1 MDRELIGLL
10 IGEMEGRLASID
22 AAQEIDRR
30 RTVRHALHAIKGAAG
45 MAGAR
50 ELAARC
56 GRLEEELDGA
66 DGNDLEVVSALREA
80 LARLQS
86 GGALSQ
92 WPRPEPDL
100 CARPIDAA
108 IAPHY
113 AVEVGERLAAID
125 EILQQ
130 PSKENSYEDYDAL
143 FRHIHTLKGAA
154 SAAGDDPL
162 AWFCHGLEDALC
174 MLPSTLEAP
183 LVSPEARALLAR
195 FRPVLAG
202 LVAAPNAT
210 LDALRGRVSVAGPT
224 VSRPRDTPVPL
235 GEMPDFATTSLA
247 PDTVRVSLAALESL
261 SQTLASVARDR
272 DRALRAAASGL
283 GAARRL
289 RQLRGELAEA
299 LRLIG
304 PPRPWGAPA
313 AAIERVRVVAE
324 ALGRA
329 SSTIETDAWYTRTA
343 DADFRTRVA
352 TGLRTLSDLER
363 VPASGLFARFR
374 QTVDAEAR
382 RMGKPVRVLLTGGDE
397 LIERRLFEAL
407 QESLLQLAR
416 NALAH
421 GVETAEARIAAGK
434 DPTSLIR
441 IEAARRPDGSGER
454 LVIAV
459 SDDGPGVNVDAL
471 RARAEELGYEGPFD
485 DITRLLRLLLLPGV
499 STVDGA
505 EGEAWLAGRGVGLD
519 VVNATARALG
529 GELFLSTARGRGFRV
544 EISVPT
550 ETTFLTALLVESAGY
565 TFAIPAAAVLAVHL
579 PATGGPVR
587 SRPPAN
593 LLTTA
598 SRETAGP
605 LPQGPVRSRPPANLL
620 TTASRETETGPRPRN
635 IAEILGLSP
644 PVAAPSELSPRA
656 RVLEL
661 GAAGARVWVAVD
673 AVLGV
678 ENGGARPLGHL
689 LAAQGPYAAVFL
701 GGADLPWPLID
712 VDAFL
717 VLASRRS
724 PRPRTEPPP
733 AFPL

>member
-1 MDRELIGLL
+1 MDRELVALL
-10 IGEMEGRLASID
+10 ISEIEGRISSVES
-22 AAQEIDRR
+22 AQEVDRR
-30 RTVRHALHAIKGAAG
+30 RTLRHALHAIKGAAG

-56 GRLEEELDGA
+56 GRLEEELVPRAALAGEDDVDGG
-66 DGNDLEVVSALREA
+66 DISDFEVISALRDA
-80 LARLQS
+80 LARLRS
-86 GGALSQ
+86 GGVFSQ

-100 CARPIDAA
+100 RARPIDAA

-113 AVEVGERLAAID
+113 TVEVGERLAAID
-125 EILQQ
+125 ELLQK
-130 PSKENSYEDYDAL
+130 PSKEDSYDDYDAL

-174 MLPSTLEAP
+174 MLPATLEAP

-210 LDALRGRVSVAGPT
+210 LEALRGGVSVAPGGA
-224 VSRPRDTPVPL
+224 VSRPPEPAVPP
-235 GEMPDFATTSLA
+235 GEGTEFAATSLA

-272 DRALRAAASGL
+272 DRALRAAATGL

-329 SSTIETDAWYTRTA
+329 SSTIEADAWYTRTA
-343 DADFRTRVA
+343 DADFRARVA

-382 RMGKPVRVLLTGGDE
+382 RMGKPVRVLLTGGEE

-421 GVETAEARIAAGK
+421 GVETAEARVAAGK

-485 DITRLLRLLLLPGV
+485 DTTRLLRLLLLPGV
-499 STVDGA
+499 STVDGS

-550 ETTFLTALLVESAGY
+550 ETTFLTALLVKSAGY

-579 PATGGPVR
+579 PATVGLR
-587 SRPPAN
+587 ARN
-593 LLTTA
+593 L
-598 SRETAGP
+598 S
-605 LPQGPVRSRPPANLL
+605 
-620 TTASRETETGPRPRN
+620 
-635 IAEILGLSP
+635 EILGLSP
-644 PVAAPSELSPRA
+644 RDVAPSDATSRA
-656 RVLEL
+656 RVLDL
-661 GAAGARVWVAVD
+661 GAAGARVGVAVD

-678 ENGGARPLGHL
+678 ENGGARPLGHR
-689 LAAQGPYAAVFL
+689 LAGQGPYAAVFL
-701 GGADLPWPLID
+701 GGAELPWPVID

>member
-1 MDRELIGLL
+1 MDRELVALL
-10 IGEMEGRLASID
+10 ISEIEGRISSVES
-22 AAQEIDRR
+22 AQDVDRR
-30 RTVRHALHAIKGAAG
+30 RTLRHALHAIKGAAG

-56 GRLEEELDGA
+56 GRLEEELDGT
-66 DGNDLEVVSALREA
+66 DVSDFEVISALRDA
-80 LARLQS
+80 LGRLQS
-86 GGALSQ
+86 GGAFSQ

-100 CARPIDAA
+100 RARAIDAA

-113 AVEVGERLAAID
+113 TVEVGERLAAID
-125 EILQQ
+125 ELLQN
-130 PSKENSYEDYDAL
+130 PSKEDSYDDYDAL

-162 AWFCHGLEDALC
+162 AWFCHGLEDVLC
-174 MLPSTLEAP
+174 MLPTTLEAP
-183 LVSPEARALLAR
+183 LVSQEARALLAR

-210 LDALRGRVSVAGPT
+210 LEALRGRVSVAPGAA
-224 VSRPRDTPVPL
+224 VSRPPEPPVPPSE
-235 GEMPDFATTSLA
+235 GAEFAAASLA

-329 SSTIETDAWYTRTA
+329 SSTIETDAWYTRSA
-343 DADFRTRVA
+343 DADFRARVA

-382 RMGKPVRVLLTGGDE
+382 RMGKPVRVLLTGGEE

-485 DITRLLRLLLLPGV
+485 DTTRLLRLLLLPGV
-499 STVDGA
+499 STVDGG

-550 ETTFLTALLVESAGY
+550 ETTFLTALLVKSAGY

-579 PATGGPVR
+579 PATGGP
-587 SRPPAN
+587 N
-593 LLTTA
+593 
-598 SRETAGP
+598 
-605 LPQGPVRSRPPANLL
+605 
-620 TTASRETETGPRPRN
+620 ETGPRARK
-635 IAEILGLSP
+635 ISEILGLSP
-644 PVAAPSELSPRA
+644 PSAAPSEPTSRA
-656 RVLEL
+656 RVLDL
-661 GAAGARVWVAVD
+661 GAAGARVGVAVD

-678 ENGGARPLGHL
+678 ENGGARPLGHR
-689 LAAQGPYAAVFL
+689 LAGQGPYAAVFV
-701 GGADLPWPLID
+701 GGAELPWPVID

>member
-1 MDRELIGLL
+1 MDRELVALL
-10 IGEMEGRLASID
+10 ISEIEGRISSVES
-22 AAQEIDRR
+22 AQDVDRR
-30 RTVRHALHAIKGAAG
+30 RTLRHALHAIKGAAG

-56 GRLEEELDGA
+56 GRLEEELDGT
-66 DGNDLEVVSALREA
+66 DVNDFEVISALRDA
-80 LARLQS
+80 LGRLQS
-86 GGALSQ
+86 GGAFSQ

-100 CARPIDAA
+100 RARAIDAA

-113 AVEVGERLAAID
+113 TVEVGERLAAID
-125 EILQQ
+125 ELLQN
-130 PSKENSYEDYDAL
+130 PSKEDSYDDYDAL

-162 AWFCHGLEDALC
+162 AWFCHGLEDVLC
-174 MLPSTLEAP
+174 MLPTTLEAP
-183 LVSPEARALLAR
+183 LVSQEARALLAR

-210 LDALRGRVSVAGPT
+210 LEALRGRVSVAPGAA
-224 VSRPRDTPVPL
+224 VSRPPEPPVPPSE
-235 GEMPDFATTSLA
+235 GAEFAAASLA

-329 SSTIETDAWYTRTA
+329 SSTIETDAWYTRSA
-343 DADFRTRVA
+343 DADFRARVA

-382 RMGKPVRVLLTGGDE
+382 RMGKPVRVLLTGGEE

-485 DITRLLRLLLLPGV
+485 DTTRLLRLLLLPGV
-499 STVDGA
+499 STVDGG

-550 ETTFLTALLVESAGY
+550 ETTFLTALLVKSAGY

-579 PATGGPVR
+579 PATGGP
-587 SRPPAN
+587 N
-593 LLTTA
+593 
-598 SRETAGP
+598 
-605 LPQGPVRSRPPANLL
+605 
-620 TTASRETETGPRPRN
+620 ETGPRARK
-635 IAEILGLSP
+635 ISEILGLSP
-644 PVAAPSELSPRA
+644 PSAAPSEPTSRA
-656 RVLEL
+656 RVLDL
-661 GAAGARVWVAVD
+661 GAAGARVGVAVD

-678 ENGGARPLGHL
+678 ENGGARPLGHR
-689 LAAQGPYAAVFL
+689 LAGQGPYAAVFV
-701 GGADLPWPLID
+701 GGAELPWPVID

>member
-1 MDRELIGLL
+1 MDRELVALL
-10 IGEMEGRLASID
+10 ISEIEGRISSVES
-22 AAQEIDRR
+22 AQDVDRR
-30 RTVRHALHAIKGAAG
+30 RTLRHALHAIKGAAG

-56 GRLEEELDGA
+56 GRLEEELDGT
-66 DGNDLEVVSALREA
+66 DVNDFEVISALRDA
-80 LARLQS
+80 LGRLQS
-86 GGALSQ
+86 GGAFSQ

-100 CARPIDAA
+100 RARTIDAA

-113 AVEVGERLAAID
+113 TVEVGERLAAID
-125 EILQQ
+125 ELLQN
-130 PSKENSYEDYDAL
+130 PSKEDSYDDYDAL

-162 AWFCHGLEDALC
+162 AWFCHGLEDVLC
-174 MLPSTLEAP
+174 MLPTTLEAP
-183 LVSPEARALLAR
+183 LVSQEARALLAR

-210 LDALRGRVSVAGPT
+210 LEALRGRVSVAPGAA
-224 VSRPRDTPVPL
+224 VSRPPEPPVPPSE
-235 GEMPDFATTSLA
+235 GAEFAAASLA

-329 SSTIETDAWYTRTA
+329 SSTIETDAWYTRSA
-343 DADFRTRVA
+343 DADFRARVA

-382 RMGKPVRVLLTGGDE
+382 RMGKPVRVLLTGGEE

-485 DITRLLRLLLLPGV
+485 DTTRLLRLLLLPGV
-499 STVDGA
+499 STVDGG

-550 ETTFLTALLVESAGY
+550 ETTFLTALLVKSAGY

-579 PATGGPVR
+579 PAPGGP
-587 SRPPAN
+587 N
-593 LLTTA
+593 
-598 SRETAGP
+598 
-605 LPQGPVRSRPPANLL
+605 
-620 TTASRETETGPRPRN
+620 ETGPRARK
-635 IAEILGLSP
+635 ISEILGLSP
-644 PVAAPSELSPRA
+644 PSAAPSEPTSRA
-656 RVLEL
+656 RVLDL
-661 GAAGARVWVAVD
+661 GAAGARVGVAVD

-678 ENGGARPLGHL
+678 ENGGARPLGHR
-689 LAAQGPYAAVFL
+689 LAGQGPYAAVFV
-701 GGADLPWPLID
+701 GGAELPWPVID